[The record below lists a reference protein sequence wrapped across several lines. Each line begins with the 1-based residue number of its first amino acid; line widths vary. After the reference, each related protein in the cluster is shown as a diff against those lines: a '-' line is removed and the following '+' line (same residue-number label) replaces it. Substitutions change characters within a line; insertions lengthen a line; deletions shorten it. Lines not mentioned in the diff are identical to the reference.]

1 MMDRV
6 GKVCLAIGHI
16 QQHPSNLLDAAA
28 MRPLRAR
35 TYHSPWMMYSYTSCP
50 SCNRFVL
57 QKQVFVTLEN
67 NIPTC

>member
-6 GKVCLAIGHI
+6 GKVCLAIGHK

-35 TYHSPWMMYSYTSCP
+35 TCHSPWMMYSYTSCP
-50 SCNRFVL
+50 
-57 QKQVFVTLEN
+57 
-67 NIPTC
+67 